1 MRNHTDKPCGTTTR
15 YYAGCRCDL
24 CREANRNYQREYR
37 SRGPVNDLLALL
49 TSWERASDLQW
60 FDDAACRG
68 RPTQWWFA
76 GDGRNLN
83 SRTSKRA
90 VDICISCPALEQCRE
105 WSLSLPQPWH
115 GIFAG
120 MSPQQRQQEKQRRD
134 NDTRNDT

>member
-1 MRNHTDKPCGTTTR
+1 MPDPNSVPCGTTTS
-15 YYAGCRCDL
+15 YYYGCRCDD
-24 CREANRNYQREYR
+24 CRTANREYAR
-37 SRGPVNDLLALL
+37 QYRARGPVNDLMTLL
-49 TSWERASDLQW
+49 TQWERATDLEW
-60 FDDAACRG
+60 YDDAACRG

-83 SRTSKRA
+83 SRTSRRA
-90 VDICISCPALEQCRE
+90 VDICEACAARTECLD
-105 WSLSLPQPWH
+105 WALSLPQPWH